1 MDIYRKIDNMR
12 VARGWS
18 FYKLSQETGLSQQT
32 FTQWMNGKS
41 LPSITELKAVCDAY
55 NISLAE
61 FFAEDDVIVATKEV
75 KDLFKN
81 WQLLTKEE
89 KDSVIA
95 IINNYVKKKN

>member
-41 LPSITELKAVCDAY
+41 LPSITALKAVCDAY